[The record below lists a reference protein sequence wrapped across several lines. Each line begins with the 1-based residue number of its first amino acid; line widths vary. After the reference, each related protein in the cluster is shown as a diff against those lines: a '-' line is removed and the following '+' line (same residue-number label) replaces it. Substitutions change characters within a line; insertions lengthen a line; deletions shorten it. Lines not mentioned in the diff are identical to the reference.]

1 MNTSVHHS
9 EEICKRLSE
18 NNLLESVKAVSESY
32 IISIMMSM
40 LQAGYH
46 GKTVDMESYSD
57 RHRTSISRFLCRE
70 SISDDELA
78 STMKQCIIKIIYD
91 ECVAS
96 GCPIFVITD
105 DTIFSKTIP
114 STKARHPIEAAA
126 FHFSHLKR
134 KQDYGH
140 QAVAVL
146 LSCNG
151 ITLPY
156 DTIMYDKSVSKIEI
170 VKQIAQKLP
179 CAPIPSYFLCDSW
192 YVCEKLTDAFICN
205 GFYTV
210 GAMKTNRTLYPYGV
224 KMNVCDFAGKL
235 VEAECRELFH
245 LVTVKQRQYYVY
257 RYEGNLNGVEN
268 AVVLLTY
275 PKNAF
280 GKEKA
285 LRAFISTNAALSD
298 EEILNLYV
306 TRWSIEVY
314 FRDCKSKLAL
324 GSYQIRSANGIK
336 RLWLI
341 ASLVYLLACLESVR
355 FCFAEGFHL
364 ISKILYREQVSFI
377 FDYAA
382 NGGDKS
388 VLLQKIA

>member
-1 MNTSVHHS
+1 MNTSIHHS

-18 NNLLESVKAVSESY
+18 NKLLESVKTVSEPY
-32 IISIMMSM
+32 VVSIMMSM
-40 LQAGYH
+40 FQAGYH
-46 GKTVDMESYSD
+46 GKTVDMERCSNK
-57 RHRTSISRFLCRE
+57 HRTSISRFLKNE
-70 SISDDELA
+70 SIIDDTLE
-78 STMKQCIIKIIYD
+78 SSMKQHVTNIIYD
-91 ECVAS
+91 ESNAT

-114 STKARHPIEAAA
+114 SSKAKHPIEAAS

-156 DTIMYDKSVSKIEI
+156 DTILYDKSISKIDI
-170 VKQIAQKLP
+170 VKQIAEELP
-179 CAPIPSYFLCDSW
+179 AAPIPSYFLCDSW
-192 YVCEKLTDAFICN
+192 YVCDKLVDTFIRK

-210 GAMKTNRTLYPYGV
+210 GAMKTNRILYPYGV
-224 KMNVCDFAGKL
+224 KMNVCDLAGKL
-235 VEAECRELFH
+235 VEAECKELFH

-257 RYEGNLNGVEN
+257 RYEGNLNGIEN

-275 PKNAF
+275 PKKAF

-285 LRAFISTNAALSD
+285 LRAFISTNTALSD

-306 TRWSIEVY
+306 TRWNIEVY
-314 FRDCKSKLAL
+314 FRSCKSKLAIDQ
-324 GSYQIRSANGIK
+324 YQIRSAKGIK
-336 RLWLI
+336 RFWLI
-341 ASLVYLLACLESVR
+341 ASLVYLLACLESEH
-355 FCFAEGFHL
+355 FCFSDGFSL
-364 ISKILYREQVSFI
+364 ISHILYREQISFI

-388 VLLQKIA
+388 ALLQKIV